1 MQDPFIDNTAQGRF
15 EWTEGGHLAYAT
27 YRITE
32 GRMFIPYVEA
42 AVPLRGTGAA
52 GRLMARVAAAARA
65 RDLKVIPLCGY
76 AASWFRR
83 HPEHRNLLD

>member
-1 MQDPFIDNTAQGRF
+1 
-15 EWTEGGHLAYAT
+15 
-27 YRITE
+27 
-32 GRMFIPYVEA
+32 MFIPYVEA